1 MSLGSFIKKQF
12 IDILQW
18 NEDSDGV
25 LAYRFP
31 MADFEIQ
38 YGGSLTVRESQMAVF
53 LNEGQ
58 VADVFGAGMYKLTT
72 QTLPVLT
79 YLKNWDKLFESP
91 FKSDVYFF
99 STRLQLGRKWG
110 TPQPITIRDADF
122 GMVRMRAFGVYSYKL
137 VDPKLFFTEISGTRE
152 VYTRDDLELQL
163 RNLVISTMTSALGG
177 SGVPFLDMAGNQG
190 LMGQKISEA
199 LVPVFAKYGLELD
212 NFAVEN
218 ISLPEELQKA
228 IDTRISMG
236 MIGDMARFTQYQTA
250 TAIPLAA
257 QNEGGMA
264 GIGASMAAGVGMGQM
279 MANAMNTAMNPNA
292 QAAPQA
298 GVGVGMGVDG
308 GMGVGLFANAGQQ
321 AIPAAAS
328 PAPSAP
334 QAVAIDPN
342 SPQAKLGQLKGLL
355 DQGLISQADY
365 DGAKAEVLKKLIG

>member
-1 MSLGSFIKKQF
+1 
-12 IDILQW
+12 
-18 NEDSDGV
+18 
-25 LAYRFP
+25 
-31 MADFEIQ
+31 
-38 YGGSLTVRESQMAVF
+38 
-53 LNEGQ
+53 
-58 VADVFGAGMYKLTT
+58 
-72 QTLPVLT
+72 T

-190 LMGQKISEA
+190 LMGQKIAEA
-199 LVPVFAKYGLELD
+199 LIPVFAKYGLELD

-264 GIGASMAAGVGMGQM
+264 GIGASMAAGVGMGQL
-279 MANAMNTAMNPNA
+279 MANAMNSSLFPSA
-292 QAAPQA
+292 QAMPQA
-298 GVGVGMGVDG
+298 GVAVGVGVDG
-308 GMGVGLFANAGQQ
+308 GMGFGVMAGNVQQ
-321 AIPAAAS
+321 AIPAAT
-328 PAPSAP
+328 P
-334 QAVAIDPN
+334 QVVAIDPN

-365 DGAKAEVLKKLIG
+365 DGAKAEVLKKLLG

>member
-25 LAYRFP
+25 LAYRYP

-38 YGGSLTVRESQMAVF
+38 YGASLTVRESQAAVF
-53 LNEGQ
+53 INEGQ
-58 VADVFGAGMYKLTT
+58 VADVFGAGMYKLST

-137 VDPKLFFTEISGTRE
+137 VDPKLFFSEISGTRE

-163 RNLVISTMTSALGG
+163 RNLVVSTMTSVLGG

-190 LMGQKISEA
+190 LMGQKINEA

-236 MIGDMARFTQYQTA
+236 MIGNMQTYTQYQA
-250 TAIPLAA
+250 ANAIPLAA
-257 QNEGGMA
+257 QNEGGLA
-264 GIGASMAAGVGMGQM
+264 GIGAGMAAGVGVGQA
-279 MANAMNTAMNPNA
+279 MANAMNTAINPGAMTNA
-292 QAAPQA
+292 LGLGGAAAPVGA
-298 GVGVGMGVDG
+298 GVVMGADG
-308 GMGVGLFANAGQQ
+308 GMGVGVMAGAVQQ
-321 AIPAAAS
+321 PIPT
-328 PAPSAP
+328 
-334 QAVAIDPN
+334 QAVPADPN

-365 DGAKAEVLKKLIG
+365 DSAKAEVLKKLIG

>member
-163 RNLVISTMTSALGG
+163 RNLVISTMTSALGA